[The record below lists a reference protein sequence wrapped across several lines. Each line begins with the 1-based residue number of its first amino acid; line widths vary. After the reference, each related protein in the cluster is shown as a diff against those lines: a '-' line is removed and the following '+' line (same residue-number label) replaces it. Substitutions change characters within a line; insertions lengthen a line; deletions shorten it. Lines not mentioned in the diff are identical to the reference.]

1 MITVVATRHQAIKS
15 LPIIAVVMFSWQLI
29 GGLLKIFYGVCDT
42 FEAIDAT
49 QFAIHPLVTEP
60 VTNGRACF
68 DRLEPGALGSQFI
81 GHAGKRV
88 NALKVNARCSADMEN
103 NKLR

>member
-15 LPIIAVVMFSWQLI
+15 LPIIAAVMFSWQLS

-49 QFAIHPLVTEP
+49 QFAIHTLVTEP

-68 DRLEPGALGSQFI
+68 DRLEPGALGRQFM
-81 GHAGKRV
+81 GHAGRSV
-88 NALKVNARCSADMEN
+88 NALQVHARCSGEIEHN
-103 NKLR
+103 